1 MKAAWYEKT
10 GDADKVLKVGQI
22 ADPTPNK
29 GEVLVELKT
38 SGINPSDVKT
48 RAGARGEIQFPKVI
62 PHSDGAGIIIDIGE
76 GVKKKRIGE
85 KVWIWNGAFGRPF
98 GTCAELIAVPEV
110 QACKIDEAVDFG
122 PAACM
127 GIPASTAYYGVL
139 ANGSV
144 KNKTVLISGGAGAV
158 GFYGIQIA
166 KLSGAEVITTVSSEV
181 KAKVAEDAGA
191 DKIINYKNEDVIAEI
206 LKFTKDEGVDRVMEV
221 EFGGNLP
228 INEKILKTNGVIA
241 AYGSMAE
248 MQPRLPFYN
257 LMFKGVKIDTYL
269 IYTINEN
276 LRKKIVEGLSNYLN
290 NDSLKHMISKS
301 YSMNEIVEAHKTM
314 ESGFLIGNIVINI

>member
-1 MKAAWYEKT
+1 MKK
-10 GDADKVLKVGQI
+10 
-22 ADPTPNK
+22 
-29 GEVLVELKT
+29 
-38 SGINPSDVKT
+38 
-48 RAGARGEIQFPKVI
+48 
-62 PHSDGAGIIIDIGE
+62 
-76 GVKKKRIGE
+76 
-85 KVWIWNGAFGRPF
+85 
-98 GTCAELIAVPEV
+98 
-110 QACKIDEAVDFG
+110 
-122 PAACM
+122 
-127 GIPASTAYYGVL
+127 
-139 ANGSV
+139 
-144 KNKTVLISGGAGAV
+144 
-158 GFYGIQIA
+158 IQISPSILSA
-166 KLSGAEVITTVSSEV
+166 DFSQLGKEIKKL
-181 KAKVAEDAGA
+181 EDAGA

-269 IYTINEN
+269 IYSINAN

-301 YSMNEIVEAHKTM
+301 YSMDEIVEAHKTM
-314 ESGFLIGNIVINI
+314 EGGSLIGNIIINI